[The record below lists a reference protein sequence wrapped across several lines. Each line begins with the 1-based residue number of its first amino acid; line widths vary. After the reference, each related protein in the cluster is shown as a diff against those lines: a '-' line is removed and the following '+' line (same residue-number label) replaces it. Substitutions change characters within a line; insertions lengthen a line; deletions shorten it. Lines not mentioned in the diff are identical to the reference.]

1 MITFIETEFLKLK
14 RSKILFITIL
24 GALFVPFMLDLGI
37 AYQIWQE
44 PNAVFYFK
52 DGFEV
57 MKQFLFMLL
66 GVEVFAVVTAYLFGR
81 EYNERTLKSILI
93 TPISKAKYLC
103 GKFIMLFIW
112 TILLVLVS
120 YFGMIAF
127 GWVVGL
133 EGLTYSVF
141 SETISNYLYNGVLL
155 FLTITPFAF
164 FAIWIKSMIPS
175 MIAGGVITVG
185 NMMIYGRD
193 LAPVFP
199 WTGSFILAN
208 GEVSNYAYSE
218 TTIALIILAVFVI
231 GILLSYIYM
240 CKSDTPL

>member
-37 AYQIWQE
+37 TYQTFQD
-44 PNAVFYFK
+44 PATVFYFK

-127 GWVVGL
+127 GLVVGL

-141 SETISNYLYNGVLL
+141 SETIINYLYNGVLL

-175 MIAGGVITVG
+175 MIAGGVVTVG

>member
-141 SETISNYLYNGVLL
+141 NETISNYLYNGVLL

>member
-37 AYQIWQE
+37 AYQTFQD
-44 PNAVFYFK
+44 PATVFYFK

-127 GWVVGL
+127 GLVVGL

-141 SETISNYLYNGVLL
+141 SETIINYLYNGVLL

-175 MIAGGVITVG
+175 MIAGGVVTVG

-218 TTIALIILAVFVI
+218 TTIALIILAVFAI